1 MIIMRLPLFTHR
13 FILNGLNLERF
24 MNLMQHKEIP
34 LLDIRRQDGR
44 TLVCECYS
52 ADLPAISTLADEKG
66 WRMEVLRPLGLSA
79 FVLRM
84 KKRPGIPIGIALMLI
99 CVLVLSQFV
108 WRIDIQQ
115 AGAYH
120 AEIVSFLQEG
130 GYHSGIPRR
139 RVDAKALE
147 SALIYRYPQIA
158 WFHVYVTNVTL
169 VVEVSPGV
177 AMPET
182 ISDEPGD
189 VIARQD
195 GIIQSIRVFAG
206 TPAVKAGDVVRKG
219 DVLIHGTERSSDEQ
233 LVPVHADG
241 VIMARCWQSCTA
253 SIPLY
258 DVRSTETGRET
269 ILTRIH
275 TPWFDWPAAAETP
288 DYLASNTY
296 LTHTPVV
303 GAFFPVLLETI
314 TCREVSMEYV
324 PRDVQQVQKEA
335 AEAALKLLKN
345 ALFGDEIIDKWVDYC
360 MIEDDTLAATV
371 TAERLVD
378 IGEFSSP

>member
-1 MIIMRLPLFTHR
+1 MRLPLFTHR
-13 FILNGLNLERF
+13 FLLNGLNLERF
-24 MNLMQHKEIP
+24 MNLMHQQEIP
-34 LLDIRRQDGR
+34 LLGVRRQDGR

-52 ADLPAISTLADEKG
+52 ADLPAISALADEKG

-79 FVLRM
+79 FVLRL
-84 KKRPGIPIGIALMLI
+84 KKRPSIPVGIALMLI
-99 CVLVLSQFV
+99 CMLVLSQFV

-120 AEIVSFLQEG
+120 AEIVSFLQES
-130 GYHSGIPRR
+130 GYHAGIPRR

-169 VVEVSPGV
+169 VVEVSSGV
-177 AMPET
+177 AMPNT

-219 DVLIHGTERSSDEQ
+219 DVLIRGTERSSDEQ
-233 LVPVHADG
+233 LVSVRAEG
-241 VIMARCWQSCTA
+241 VVMARCWQSYTA
-253 SIPLY
+253 GIPLY
-258 DVRSTETGRET
+258 DIRSTETGRET
-269 ILTRIH
+269 HSTRIH
-275 TPWFDWPAAAETP
+275 TPWFDWPTAIDQPE
-288 DYLASNTY
+288 YLASNTY
-296 LTHTPVV
+296 LTKMPVV
-303 GAFFPVLLETI
+303 GAFFPVMLQSLTY
-314 TCREVSMEYV
+314 REVSMEYV
-324 PRDVQQVQKEA
+324 PRDMEEVRKEA
-335 AEAALKLLKN
+335 SEAALKKLKT

-360 MIEDDTLAATV
+360 MIEDDTLAATA
-371 TAERLVD
+371 TAELLVD